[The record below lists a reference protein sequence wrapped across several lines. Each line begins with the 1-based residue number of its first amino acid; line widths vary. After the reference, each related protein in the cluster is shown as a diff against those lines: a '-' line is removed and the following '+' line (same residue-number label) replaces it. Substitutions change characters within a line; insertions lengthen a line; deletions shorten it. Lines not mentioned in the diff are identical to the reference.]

1 MTAEQ
6 TLVQEELVQEEQVVE
21 GMVTSERGIQLLK
34 NLETGDGNP
43 KLQAYKDGNSYSIGY
58 GHHTTS
64 FTEFDIDENTEI
76 TAEQAEELLFNDLAV
91 VETEVNKLLSRI
103 NVNQNEFDAIV
114 IAYYNRPVA
123 LKRSGLVNAIASGNE
138 EEIEDA
144 WYNSIPE
151 KAPRGLRSQRVPA
164 EIDWFFT
171 EVEQVDM
178 QPLEDAPLLEE
189 DRNAM
194 LGEEVSSQDT
204 EVQQVMAQH
213 MMDMINSK
221 RGADVTS
228 E

>member
-1 MTAEQ
+1 MVETPP
-6 TLVQEELVQEEQVVE
+6 LMQEEQVVE
-21 GMVTSERGIQLLK
+21 DMITSERGVQLLK

-43 KLQAYKDGNSYSIGY
+43 ILKAYKDGNSYSIGY

-64 FTEFDIDENTEI
+64 FTEFDFDKDTEI

-91 VETEVNKLLSRI
+91 VEKEVNKLFSRVNI
-103 NVNQNEFDAIV
+103 NQNEFDAIV

-123 LKRSGLVNAIASGNE
+123 VKRSGLVNAIASGSE

-164 EIDWFFT
+164 ELDWFFT
-171 EVEQVDM
+171 EAEQEQVDM
-178 QPLEDAPLLEE
+178 QPIEDAPLLEE

-194 LGEEVSSQDT
+194 LGEEVST
-204 EVQQVMAQH
+204 EDAEIQQVMATH
-213 MMDMINSK
+213 MMDIINSK
-221 RGADVTS
+221 RGADVAS